1 MPEPLFRTG
10 MPAPSLGVNNSNDLF
25 SVRPNQVYRAKNC
38 HLDESGMLYTR
49 GGCRTLNSTA
59 LDGAVTSVYDFWQP
73 DGSSQRQ
80 TTLVTAGTKLYKWN
94 RDNDTFEAIR
104 ELSTSDR
111 PVWASFYEGNKL
123 TNAYMCNG
131 IDFFRYDGTNITN
144 ITFVSG
150 YDAPRYILVYDDRML
165 AAGMDDHPYDVQ
177 VCNELDATDWTY
189 GDPDVANEWS
199 VNSTTGNR
207 ITGLALAYNF
217 ALFFQRD
224 SVNIITGAD
233 VTSSSTEQITVSRSY
248 GSTSHWSIQSVGNS
262 VYFADENHLYRGVLR
277 QAIENGLEV
286 LPIDRNIR
294 RKYKTV
300 DEHSDIVSVY
310 DKNTDEIYWGV
321 RCNVGTIKD
330 TALVYSVEHSGQ
342 KVDIGWID
350 VWAGWWD
357 NGVSYE
363 PHTYGV
369 VLNSG
374 NVPEVWRGDS
384 SGYVYIHEETTTE
397 GRYKQFKDFSAAS
410 SADIPTEIV
419 TGAMQPSGI
428 TVTKK
433 LQLFTPIISQYVNGS
448 TYIQWLMDGSRIMPR
463 TQRNLTLQSDIPFW
477 NDTTNDQTTT
487 LWGKTIWAHNEYI
500 ARPIGAQEPFRYLQI
515 IVKNDGANAKD
526 SVRYGGGEIAYYI
539 LTTIRSQG

>member
-59 LDGAVTSVYDFWQP
+59 LDGAVTSIYDYFRP
-73 DGSSQRQ
+73 DGSGQIQ
-80 TTLVTAGTKLYKWN
+80 FTLVTAGSKLYKWR
-94 RDNDTFEAIR
+94 RDNDTFEELK
-104 ELSTSDR
+104 ELSSSDR
-111 PVWASFYEGNKL
+111 PTWASFYEGNKR
-123 TNAYMCNG
+123 THAYMCNG
-131 IDFFRYDGTNITN
+131 TDFFRFDGNVFTD
-144 ITFVSG
+144 ITFVTN

-165 AAGMDDHPYDVQ
+165 AAGMDNQPYDVQ
-177 VCNELDATDWTY
+177 VSNELDGTDWTY

-224 SVNIITGAD
+224 AVNLITGAD

-248 GSTSHWSIQSVGNS
+248 GSTSHWSIQSVGNT
-262 VYFADENHLYRGVLR
+262 VYFADENHLYRGILR
-277 QAIENGLEV
+277 QAVENGLEV

-300 DEHSDIVSVY
+300 DEHADIVSVY
-310 DKNTDEIYWGV
+310 DKNTDEVYWGV
-321 RCNVGTIKD
+321 NCNVGNLKD
-330 TALVYSVEHSGQ
+330 TALVYSIEHSGN

-357 NGVSYE
+357 NGASYE
-363 PHTYGV
+363 PHTLAT
-369 VLNSG
+369 VLNS
-374 NVPEVWRGDS
+374 NNRSEVWRGDKA
-384 SGYVYIHEETTTE
+384 GYVYIHEETNSE
-397 GRYKQFKDFSAAS
+397 GTYKQFKDFAAAT

-419 TGAMQPSGI
+419 TGAIMPSGI
-428 TVTKK
+428 SVIKMLMIYTPLVS
-433 LQLFTPIISQYVNGS
+433 QFTNDS
-448 TYIQWLMDGSRIMPR
+448 TYVEWLIDGSYIKPD
-463 TQRNLTLQSDIPFW
+463 TQRNLTLKSNIPFF
-477 NDTTNDQTTT
+477 NDTSKSSTTGVRGGGI
-487 LWGKTIWAHNEYI
+487 LAHNEYVV
-500 ARPIGAQEPFRYLQI
+500 RPVGVKEPFRYLQI
-515 IVKNDGANAKD
+515 KIKNDGTNPRD
-526 SVRYGGGEIAYYI
+526 SVRYAGGEINYQI
-539 LTTIRSQG
+539 RTIIRQQG